1 MEPLSVIWATILEAE
16 SAEVTRKTKISIIAT
31 TESTPEKGIR
41 SNISNSATVILVWV
55 AAARPTSPPSSM
67 LSAAPPNTPIHRQA
81 SSGGT
86 TSTPN
91 TYSLMVRPRETRAT
105 KVPTKGDQAMTQAQ

>member
-1 MEPLSVIWATILEAE
+1 MNTHV
-16 SAEVTRKTKISIIAT
+16 SAGGMS
-31 TESTPEKGIR
+31 S
-41 SNISNSATVILVWV
+41 SNSED
-55 AAARPTSPPSSM
+55 
-67 LSAAPPNTPIHRQA
+67 
-81 SSGGT
+81 SGGT